1 MSSATPD
8 LRLCAFATLIQPLRA
23 RDSLGEKN
31 SFYIGG
37 KTKSHFRKVAS
48 MPTEGALR
56 SERAESALGPAR
68 HGSFRAVRFPEARGN
83 SRRPVLALLRA
94 AELAPGPAA
103 GRVGGRRGRPGA
115 AGSYVATTRPRP
127 SRHGV
132 PVAATWSNGAAE
144 APLETRDMEVLTDGK
159 AER

>member
-56 SERAESALGPAR
+56 SEYAESALGPTW

-94 AELAPGPAA
+94 AGFAPGRPRGALGAAVGDAGRRAGTSLPPAA
-103 GRVGGRRGRPGA
+103 T
-115 AGSYVATTRPRP
+115 VATWRTR
-127 SRHGV
+127 GGD
-132 PVAATWSNGAAE
+132 VANRAAE
-144 APLETRDMEVLTDGK
+144 APPRIARQGGLSD
-159 AER
+159 AQIER

>member
-1 MSSATPD
+1 MSSATHD

-56 SERAESALGPAR
+56 SEYAEGALGPTW

-83 SRRPVLALLRA
+83 SRAIRLALLRA
-94 AELAPGPAA
+94 AEVAPPAA
-103 GRVGGRRGRPGA
+103 NGARWGPPWATRGRGVVPRYHPA
-115 AGSYVATTRPRP
+115 APVATRRTRGEDVANRGGGG
-127 SRHGV
+127 SARNARHG
-132 PVAATWSNGAAE
+132 G
-144 APLETRDMEVLTDGK
+144 LTN